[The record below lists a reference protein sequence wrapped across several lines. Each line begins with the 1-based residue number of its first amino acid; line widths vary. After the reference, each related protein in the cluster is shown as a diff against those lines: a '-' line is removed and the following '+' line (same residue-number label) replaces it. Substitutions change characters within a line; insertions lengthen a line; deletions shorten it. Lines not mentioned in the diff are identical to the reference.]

1 MRSTLAIARR
11 ELSSFFFSPVAYVV
25 LALFLLLAGFM
36 FLVYA
41 LRSGGPAELRY
52 MFTAIVWALVLVAP
66 AISMRLISDE
76 LRSGTIEPLMTA
88 PVSDTAVIVGKWLGA
103 MGFYAAML
111 LATGVFVGVLC
122 YFSDPD
128 FGPIFTGYIGLLLVG
143 GFYLAIGTFAS
154 VFSRNQIIA
163 FLITGAFIL
172 VFTVVTWFLP
182 EAIPTKFVP
191 VVIYL
196 NVNQQFEDFA
206 KGVIDL
212 RPFVFFLSGIVL
224 FLTLGVKALESRKW
238 R

>member
-25 LALFLLLAGFM
+25 IALFLLLAGFM

-41 LRSGGPAELRY
+41 LRPGAPAELRY

-66 AISMRLISDE
+66 AVSMRLISDE

-111 LATGVFVGVLC
+111 LCTGVFVGVLC
-122 YFSDPD
+122 IFSDPD
-128 FGPIFTGYIGLLLVG
+128 FGPILSGYVGLLLVG

-172 VFTVVTWFLP
+172 LFTVVTWFLP
-182 EAIPTKFVP
+182 EAVPADFVQS
-191 VVIYL
+191 VLYL
-196 NVNQQFEDFA
+196 NVNTQFEDFA

-212 RPFVFFLSGIVL
+212 RRFVFFLSGIVL
-224 FLTLGVKALESRKW
+224 FLALGVKALESRKW